1 VTVTDSARPTLFR
14 NAFFA
19 SVSAA
24 SAVLLLALLLVAGR
38 FLGESDFGRFSFAL
52 ALATIFE
59 TFVDFGL
66 SVLATR
72 SIARDRTVANRLVAN
87 TAAFKLVLGAVMML
101 GLGITARL
109 LRPEADVRLACY
121 LLGLSSVLRSFLLTA
136 RHVLMG
142 LERFGLDSL
151 LVVGDRLLL
160 FVIGVGAL
168 VLGYGLIG
176 LSTAFVVARV
186 LALILAYVLSRSQV
200 GSFRL
205 EFDLAYWR
213 DLQTRAFPLG
223 AFALVLYVYNYVD
236 TVMLG
241 VMRTDAETGLY
252 NAAYRVYEGLSS
264 LPAILYSAVTPR
276 LSLYFVGEPERHRR
290 LARRGALAAL
300 LLAVPVTL
308 LSLVGA
314 TPIME
319 LLYGPAYQSSAV
331 VLQILAA
338 GFVGV
343 FPLLLL
349 HAVAISANAEHL
361 SLRTAAIGCVANVV
375 LNLVLIPLY
384 GMRGAAA
391 ATVIGEIVSLVTLF
405 LGLRR
410 LGL

>member
-1 VTVTDSARPTLFR
+1 MSVTGSPPTLVR

-38 FLGESDFGRFSFAL
+38 FLGDSDFGRFSFAL

-72 SIARDRTVANRLVAN
+72 SIARDRAVAQRLVAN
-87 TAAFKLVLGAVMML
+87 TAALKLVLGAGMMAAL
-101 GLGITARL
+101 VVTARL

-121 LLGLSSVLRSFLLTA
+121 LLGISSVLRSFLLTA

-160 FVIGVGAL
+160 FAIGVGAL

-176 LSTAFVVARV
+176 LSVAFVVARV
-186 LALILAYVLSRSQV
+186 LALVLAYVLSRSQV
-200 GSFRL
+200 GSFGL

-213 DLQTRAFPLG
+213 ELQTRALPLG

-276 LSLYFVGEPERHRR
+276 LSLYFVGDRERHRR
-290 LARRGALAAL
+290 LARRGAVAAL

-308 LSLVGA
+308 VSLLGA
-314 TPIME
+314 APIME
-319 LLYGPAYQSSAV
+319 VLYGPAYASSAA

-343 FPLLLL
+343 FPLLML
-349 HAVAISANAEHL
+349 HAVAISANAERL
-361 SLRTAAIGCVANVV
+361 SLRTAAVGCAANIA
-375 LNLVLIPLY
+375 LNIVLIPMY

-391 ATVIGEIVSLVTLF
+391 ATVSGEIISLVTLF
-405 LGLRR
+405 VGLRR

>member
-1 VTVTDSARPTLFR
+1 VTTNGNPPPTLLR
-14 NAFFA
+14 NAFFSA
-19 SVSAA
+19 VSAA
-24 SAVLLLALLLVAGR
+24 SAALLLALLLVAGR
-38 FLGESDFGRFSFAL
+38 FLGDSDFGRFSFAL

-72 SIARDRTVANRLVAN
+72 TIARDRSAAHRLVAN
-87 TAAFKLVLGAVMML
+87 TAALKLVLGTVMMAAL
-101 GLGITARL
+101 ALTARV

-121 LLGLSSVLRSFLLTA
+121 LLGLSSVLRSFLWTA

-151 LVVGDRLLL
+151 LVVGDRVLL
-160 FVIGVGAL
+160 FALGVAAL
-168 VLGYGLIG
+168 LLGYGLIG
-176 LSTAFVVARV
+176 LSVAFVIARLIALV
-186 LALILAYVLSRSQV
+186 LAYILSRSQV
-200 GSFRL
+200 GSFGL

-213 DLQTRAFPLG
+213 ELQMRALPLG
-223 AFALVLYVYNYVD
+223 AFALVLYVYNYID

-276 LSLYFVGEPERHRR
+276 LSLYFVDDRKRHRR
-290 LARRGALAAL
+290 LARKGAGAAL
-300 LLAVPVTL
+300 LVAVPVTL
-308 LSLVGA
+308 VSLLGA
-314 TPIME
+314 APIME
-319 LLYGPAYQSSAV
+319 VLYGPAYESSATV
-331 VLQILAA
+331 FQILAA

-343 FPLLLL
+343 SPLLML

-361 SLRTAAIGCVANVV
+361 SLRTAAIGCVANIA
-375 LNLVLIPLY
+375 LNVVLIPMY
-384 GMRGAAA
+384 GMRGAAG
-391 ATVIGEIVSLVTLF
+391 ATVIGEIVSLITLF
-405 LGLRR
+405 VGLRR